1 MRLLFAAAAA
11 SAMITSGLAAMPAS
25 ADTLAPV
32 SKVTVTP
39 STGNDGTAFVNVSW
53 ASEPSNADG
62 ALVCLH
68 RGTSA
73 IQTPDNNNCESRIA
87 VAKPAL
93 ESGPITI
100 HPGKNYVV
108 EVFSYEAS
116 SPVVYS
122 SPVSRY
128 RHGVKVALTSQCTGN
143 APGDTCHI
151 VASVSN
157 ALDGSK
163 LANRKVELW
172 MSKERQP
179 AKWTLVTT
187 KTTSSTGKAEVIFTL
202 SKSHLYQ
209 WHYAAPRS
217 HELPSNSSRV
227 DIAVS

>member
-1 MRLLFAAAAA
+1 MRLILAAGATLAVL
-11 SAMITSGLAAMPAS
+11 TSGLAALPAS

-53 ASEPSNADG
+53 ASEPSDADG

-68 RGTSA
+68 RGTTA
-73 IQTPDNNNCESRIA
+73 VQTPDNCESRIA
-87 VAKPAL
+87 VASPAL

-100 HPGKNYVV
+100 HTGKNYVV
-108 EVFSYEAS
+108 EVFSYQAS
-116 SPVVYS
+116 SPIVYS
-122 SPVSRY
+122 SPVSRF
-128 RHGVKVALTSQCTGN
+128 RHGIKVALRSRCNGN
-143 APGDTCHI
+143 AVGSTCHI
-151 VASVSN
+151 VGTVTDA
-157 ALDGSK
+157 ATGAK
-163 LANRKVELW
+163 LAHRKLELW

-179 AKWTLVTT
+179 AKWSPVTT
-187 KTTSSTGKAEVIFTL
+187 KTTPSTGQVQVTLTL

-209 WHYAAPRS
+209 WHYASPRS